1 MKKQFTLIELL
12 VVIAIIAI
20 LASLLLPA
28 LNQARS
34 RGVQVKCLG
43 NFKQIGLGLSFYE
56 DANRAYCAVYNGDSG
71 VDTNW
76 WVWKIKGS
84 FPVESVSSKK
94 STNMLVCPAKKSEKS
109 YAMNTNAGTIAANGT
124 VSADYL
130 RHYAL
135 VRQPSK
141 TYLAGDGNILNDV
154 SRWSWRFFPWP
165 LASVNANSRVPDVTA
180 HPGGGSMLYVDLHA
194 DVTKRPRELTDSASE
209 AYQTA
214 WKFRK

>member
-71 VDTNW
+71 VDTSW